1 MDTDVASALA
11 ELQQVLAN
19 ARLAARE
26 HAAAVATLHVQEAT
40 EWSSIGELVVPV
52 LSTEVLIAAGVL
64 IGDSRLATLVD
75 ARDKAVAASVERR
88 NALADALLE
97 PGELTAVAQRR
108 TALEGMLAEVR
119 ARLQEFRARPTSVAI
134 LDAATRGQ
142 RLRSEQQ
149 QVVQQHAE
157 ALAQSSA
164 IEAETARV
172 VALIARHHR
181 ARRELDDVVDD
192 TRAIGDRFLNDA
204 RQLVIDGLRHAQ
216 QPPAVPAAAPAWH
229 RVETAIARRSVIELL
244 YESWVRPSGS
254 ALVELEREVATVG
267 GFETVT
273 WPAKVRLRCNESR
286 AGVDAFLRLCQH
298 ALHVAV
304 DDVVHDWWSL
314 LAPDVPRPHPEAFGN
329 TLPSLPGM
337 NAPVLV
343 RAAVQIHVD
352 SASARL
358 AAAWA
363 SVSDADEHGAKT
375 DVLAVLPKA
384 PAPVSN
390 GWLGADDDDNFLAA
404 TASEYDPFGSQKTET
419 AVRPTTI
426 DFVDMLRPTLAPGTR
441 VGRCVVSDLVGKGGM
456 GEVYRAEL
464 QGDLG
469 FRRAVV
475 LKRLS
480 VEQDDA
486 DALQGFLREA
496 EVAARIA
503 HPNVVQIFDLQVHS
517 NEPFIIMEYLDGLS
531 LQKLAQRRWREG
543 GRLDARVLTR
553 CALDV
558 ARGLYAAHN
567 MRRDDGTLMGLVHR
581 DVSPDN
587 VFLCRN
593 GYTKLLD
600 FGIARRADLKTMT
613 GKSELKGKIPYMSP
627 EQILGDPLDARSDL
641 FSLGA
646 TLYWLLTGDRP
657 FSGDNEITTLY
668 AVVNKAHTPIVRR
681 RPDAAALGD
690 VIEQLLQKARDNR
703 PANALEVVHALERAG
718 PATVEETAAWLST
731 IEDS

>member
-1 MDTDVASALA
+1 MDTDVARALA
-11 ELQQVLAN
+11 ELHQVLAT

-40 EWSSIGELVVPV
+40 EWARIGELVVPALTIEV
-52 LSTEVLIAAGVL
+52 LSGAGAL
-64 IGDSRLATLVD
+64 IGDSRLATLVE

-88 NALADALLE
+88 NALADALLD
-97 PGELTAVAQRR
+97 PAELTAVAQRR
-108 TALEGMLAEVR
+108 TALEGMLGEVR
-119 ARLQEFRARPTSVAI
+119 ARLQELRARPGAAAI
-134 LDAATRGQ
+134 LDAAARGQ
-142 RLRSEQQ
+142 RLRDEQQ

-157 ALAQSSA
+157 ALARSAA

-204 RQLVIDGLRHAQ
+204 RQLVIDGLRSAQ
-216 QPPAVPAAAPAWH
+216 QPPDVPKAATTWRQIEAAV
-229 RVETAIARRSVIELL
+229 ARRSVISLL

-254 ALVELEREVATVG
+254 ALVELEREVATIS

-273 WPAKVRLRCNESR
+273 WPAKVYLRCNESR
-286 AGVDAFLRLCQH
+286 AGFDAFLRLCQH
-298 ALHVAV
+298 ALTAPVH
-304 DDVVHDWWSL
+304 DVVHDWWAL
-314 LAPDVPRPHPEAFGN
+314 LAPDVPRPHPEAFGHD
-329 TLPSLPGM
+329 LPPLPGL
-337 NAPVLV
+337 NTPVQV
-343 RAAVQIHVD
+343 RSGVDVHVD

-363 SVSDADEHGAKT
+363 SVSDADNRSTST
-375 DVLAVLPKA
+375 DVFAVLPKA
-384 PAPVSN
+384 PVPVNS
-390 GWLGADDDDNFLAA
+390 GWLSADDDDPFIAG
-404 TASEYDPFGSQKTET
+404 TSEYDPFGAQKTDT
-419 AVRPTTI
+419 SLRTPTI
-426 DFVDMLRPTLAPGTR
+426 DVVDVLRPALVPGTR
-441 VGRCVVSDLVGKGGM
+441 VGRSVISGLVGKGGM

-464 QGDLG
+464 EGDLG

-480 VEQDDA
+480 VEQDDGN
-486 DALQGFLREA
+486 ALQGFLREA

-503 HPNVVQIFDLQVHS
+503 HPNVVQIFDLQIHN

-558 ARGLYAAHN
+558 ARGLYAAHS

-600 FGIARRADLKTMT
+600 FGIARRDDLKTMT

-646 TLYWLLTGDRP
+646 TLYWLLTGERP
-657 FSGDNEITTLY
+657 FSGENEITTLY
-668 AVVNKAHTPIVRR
+668 AVVNKAHTPIAQF

-690 VIEQLLQKARDNR
+690 VIEQLLQKARANR

-718 PATVEETAAWLST
+718 PASVEETAAWLSM
-731 IEDS
+731 IEDT